1 MLITVG
7 QAAVISHNA
16 IAADPNGAVPQQ
28 FVRSLFNADVKT
40 LDVTDL
46 ISGGDGS
53 THLRGIGINANA
65 GSVGKFAAVPSRYS
79 DGKYHGISHYPVL
92 DGAFIPECSKGP
104 MVVDSA
110 GDKFDFSP
118 ADGTSYDYIFTGG
131 KIPWRWDAGL
141 PTVLD
146 GVDYSTPDHSILFM
160 HANNALTLDID
171 AVRRLYPDRHV
182 TAFRCRVGNSAVAN
196 AKASATN
203 PPVFEATARVLLN
216 GIVRDEKLRVSNL
229 SGSAA
234 IQVPLQDGDRFL
246 TLATTNQG
254 KGIGNDWL
262 LWVDAQLD
270 LASGK

>member
-1 MLITVG
+1 
-7 QAAVISHNA
+7 
-16 IAADPNGAVPQQ
+16 
-28 FVRSLFNADVKT
+28 
-40 LDVTDL
+40 
-46 ISGGDGS
+46 
-53 THLRGIGINANA
+53 
-65 GSVGKFAAVPSRYS
+65 
-79 DGKYHGISHYPVL
+79 
-92 DGAFIPECSKGP
+92 
-104 MVVDSA
+104 
-110 GDKFDFSP
+110 
-118 ADGTSYDYIFTGG
+118 
-131 KIPWRWDAGL
+131 
-141 PTVLD
+141 
-146 GVDYSTPDHSILFM
+146 
-160 HANNALTLDID
+160 
-171 AVRRLYPDRHV
+171 
-182 TAFRCRVGNSAVAN
+182 VAN